1 MRAILELENENELQ
15 ESNDVIEK
23 AKNIFGANLKIKL
36 VRKNYI
42 RELMDN
48 PLKIA
53 DFQPFKR
60 DDIYAR

>member
-48 PLKIA
+48 PIKIA

-60 DDIYAR
+60 DEIYAR